1 MWYRAQCVW
10 LWLICVWPALVLALQ
25 GPPQDAAD
33 PAGQAGQPSLE
44 LPGNLTDLLPPA
56 DQESDQPVRFQARY
70 WLQTGKRTGVVELQ
84 ATIAP
89 GWHLYSVTQPDG
101 GPSRSEIRVLSE
113 HAKLLGPFR
122 PDHPPEVRFDD
133 VFQMEVEEHSD
144 QVTWSAPIEL
154 AEGHDPEKTTI
165 ELRFDG
171 QVCQVACIPLRN
183 VRVQAQFAGYQ
194 DELPQ
199 LLAPKPSLS
208 GTVPGARM
216 GPGAPGS
223 QALPPTDSSVA
234 GWSVSAVLVYLG
246 FGLLGGFLLNFMP
259 CVLPV
264 VGLKILAFAQQ
275 AHEDRRR
282 VFLLNV
288 WFSLGIM
295 AVFLLLATLA
305 AVFNMSW
312 GQQFTHTW
320 FKVAMIVLV
329 FAMALSFLG
338 VWELAVPSFLGRGR
352 ANELQEKE
360 GFLGAFF
367 KGVFTTL
374 LSTPCSGPALGAVF
388 AFVLGKPALLTYLLF
403 GSIGLGMALPYL
415 VIGANPSWLR
425 ILPKPGMWMETFK
438 QLMGFVL
445 LGTVVFLFTT
455 INSAYF
461 IATFT
466 LLVGVWFGCWW
477 IGRIPLTASAMVY
490 LRGWLFALA
499 ASGAVG
505 LFAFSWLV
513 PAEAGDPQPA
523 AHSRSAHSLP
533 WKPFSRQALREA
545 IDSGKTVL
553 VDFTAQWCLTC
564 KYNLL
569 TAINTAEVKALV
581 ERNGV
586 VPLLADWTDANEEI
600 EESLRELNS
609 NSIPLLAIYPAGKP
623 EQVIVLRDVI
633 TKRQLLEALERAGPS
648 LSVPPRRDTSP
659 ALTSTQRQQPGK

>member
-1 MWYRAQCVW
+1 MLGILAGMPCTENLGQTGS
-10 LWLICVWPALVLALQ
+10 ISGEAPPAENPELSLGSQLA
-25 GPPQDAAD
+25 
-33 PAGQAGQPSLE
+33 E
-44 LPGNLTDLLPPA
+44 LLPAAPEQ
-56 DQESDQPVRFQARY
+56 DQRPVEFQARY
-70 WLQTGKRTGVVELQ
+70 VLQRGSRRGALELT

-89 GWHLYSVTQPDG
+89 GWHLYSLTQPEG
-101 GPSRSEIRVLSE
+101 GPSRSEIRLISQEARLVGE
-113 HAKLLGPFR
+113 FQ
-122 PDHPPEVRFDD
+122 PDRLPAIRFDD

-144 QVTWSAPIEL
+144 QVTWSAPIEWQ
-154 AEGHDPEKTTI
+154 ADADPSRTAL

-183 VRVQAQFAGYQ
+183 ERIVAQFGGYVDQ
-194 DELPQ
+194 LPQ
-199 LLAPKPSLS
+199 VLQPQTAVS
-208 GTVPGARM
+208 GAKVPGA
-216 GPGAPGS
+216 AAGS
-223 QALPPTDSSVA
+223 ASQQLPSLPTTDSAAKGSWRGV
-234 GWSVSAVLVYLG
+234 VIYLG

-282 VFLLNV
+282 IFLLNL

-295 AVFLLLATLA
+295 SVFLILATLA

-338 VWELAVPSFLGRGR
+338 VWELSVPSFLGRGK
-352 ANELQEKE
+352 ANALQEKE
-360 GFLGAFF
+360 GAIGAFF
-367 KGVFTTL
+367 KGIFTTI

-388 AFVLGKPALLTYLLF
+388 AFIMGKPAVITYLLF

-425 ILPKPGMWMETFK
+425 LLPKPGHWMETFK

-455 INSAYF
+455 IHSVWF
-461 IATFT
+461 IPTLT

-477 IGRIPLTASAMVY
+477 VGRIPLTASAMSYV
-490 LRGWLFALA
+490 RGWVFALA
-499 ASGAVG
+499 ATGAVG
-505 LFAFSWLV
+505 LFAFTWMAPTSV
-513 PAEAGDPQPA
+513 AGTDQSL
-523 AHSRSAHSLP
+523 HRVSAHSLP
-533 WKPFSRQALREA
+533 WKTFSRKALQEA
-545 IDSGKTVL
+545 LAEGKTVL

-569 TAINTAEVKALV
+569 TAINTSEVKELV
-581 ERNGV
+581 ERNQV
-586 VPLLADWTDANEEI
+586 VPLLADWTEANPEI
-600 EESLRELNS
+600 EQALRELRS
-609 NSIPLLAIYPAGKP
+609 NSIPLLAIYPAGRP
-623 EQVIVLRDVI
+623 DDVIVLRDVI
-633 TKRQLLEALERAGPS
+633 TKRQLLDALEKAGPS
-648 LSVPPRRDTSP
+648 FPSSQQPQGEPT
-659 ALTSTQRQQPGK
+659 ALTSTAKTGQGAQP